1 MSAIFHAVW
10 IWKQEIALGG
20 FQTMTG
26 LLCRSRDRAGL
37 TFFIFF
43 GSGGVGCVG
52 GGQIFWDLSEKPN
65 PSSEPCSQTVEMIS
79 VAHHCKQ
86 PRLRKKK
93 HFNASSHNVLL
104 QFSLP
109 AHPFLILWLCKKK
122 KRLDW
127 GGGCVQVPSARL
139 FNNVPKQGSVD
150 EGTYPCVPV
159 CVSRPS
165 VSHLKCSQ
173 ELWWNGCRNN
183 KEAFRGALVQVY
195 TPCPCKATK
204 QGDESSCDV
213 ICTCC
218 RGRKSNLK
226 LSKSQSILIIF
237 NTLNEE

>member
-1 MSAIFHAVW
+1 MKTRNCPWRFSNHDRPLVQEQRQSRFNIFYFFWEWGGWVVLVVDKYFETSQKNQIPLLSHAARL
-10 IWKQEIALGG
+10 WKWFPWLI
-20 FQTMTG
+20 
-26 LLCRSRDRAGL
+26 
-37 TFFIFF
+37 I
-43 GSGGVGCVG
+43 VN
-52 GGQIFWDLSEKPN
+52 N
-65 PSSEPCSQTVEMIS
+65 PDWE
-79 VAHHCKQ
+79 
-86 PRLRKKK
+86 KKK